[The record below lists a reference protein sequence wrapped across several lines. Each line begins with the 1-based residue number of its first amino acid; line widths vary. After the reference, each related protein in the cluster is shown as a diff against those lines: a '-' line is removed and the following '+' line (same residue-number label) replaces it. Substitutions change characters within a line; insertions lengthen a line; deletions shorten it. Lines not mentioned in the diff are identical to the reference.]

1 MQYKNHYGE
10 AVIEIVSD
18 YMSIKKVTRKYVPK
32 GCWFNMD
39 QAEQIA
45 LITDNRH
52 LQIGFSEDLRHA
64 YVIHHKN
71 ANTVA
76 YCKVTSINFYTK
88 SGESAREIL
97 AQEHSV
103 AYPYW

>member
-1 MQYKNHYGE
+1 MLYKNQFGE
-10 AVIEIVSD
+10 TVIEIASE
-18 YMSIKKVTRKYVPK
+18 YMSIKQVTRRDVPSN
-32 GCWFNMD
+32 CWFDMD

-71 ANTVA
+71 SNTVA
-76 YCKVTSINFYTK
+76 YCKVISINFYTK

-103 AYPYW
+103 AYPY